1 MKKSLLRESTVWVV
15 VLLASMWTLTHLN
28 GCNTVKGVGED
39 VESAGEG
46 VQGAAEG
53 AQNH

>member
-1 MKKSLLRESTVWVV
+1 MKKSIWRESTVWLL
-15 VLLASMWTLTHLN
+15 VLMAGMWTLTHLT

-39 VESAGEG
+39 VQGAGEG
-46 VQGAAEG
+46 IEGAAEG